1 MRVDARL
8 SNATFYDVAR
18 FDIMKGE
25 AFSLD
30 LVEFEGTTSWFSNND
45 QVLEILQT
53 GNQAEVEA
61 LELGTSWIWIFDS
74 SNVKVKELIITV
86 VAAIE
91 QPVSDLG
98 LSATVIDK
106 P

>member
-8 SNATFYDVAR
+8 LNATFYDVTR
-18 FDIMKGE
+18 FDIVQGE

-30 LVEFEGTTSWFSNND
+30 LVEFDGTTSWFSNND

-53 GNQAEVEA
+53 GNQAEVKA
-61 LELGTSWIWIFDS
+61 LTLGTSLIWIFDS
-74 SNVKVKELIITV
+74 TNTKIKELIITI
-86 VAAIE
+86 VAEIV

-106 P
+106 L